1 MLLPQ
6 WLGGGSGIAPY
17 TLSFGPETFEL
28 KTEQKLSGCEPT
40 FNEVLFE
47 KLPHYVNTHDVRHV
61 LVELGKPLGTVAP
74 FWCVEK
80 TKNKDEANVE
90 AMYISATVSTGLS
103 LQIPPATQDMKSLI
117 QLRQALQSDVDYIVK
132 VPVFFNTQP
141 LQRGDMLKIYA
152 PESSACAASASTLP
166 RIAVQTASA
175 AGVQTG
181 AVQTASA
188 ARVQAGAVQTA
199 SGSGVK
205 GGKDNKTKAADNTP
219 PAKKQTK

>member
-1 MLLPQ
+1 MLVPQ

-28 KTEQKLSGCEPT
+28 KTEPKLSGCEPA

-47 KLPHYVNTHDVRHV
+47 KLPHYVNIDVRHV

-90 AMYISATVSTGLS
+90 AMYISATVSIGLS
-103 LQIPPATQDMKSLI
+103 LQIPPATQDMESLI

-132 VPVFFNTQP
+132 VPFFFNTQP

-166 RIAVQTASA
+166 AIAVQTASA

-188 ARVQAGAVQTA
+188 GRVQAGAVQTA
-199 SGSGVK
+199 SGSGGK
-205 GGKDNKTKAADNTP
+205 GGKDNKRKGAENAP
-219 PAKKQTK
+219 PAKKGKK